1 MNFCWVSCGRWG
13 GGGGGNV
20 GRGSCECCGVD
31 LLREGRWRL
40 AGGLGFGRNFFVGS
54 AGMDRRWWG

>member
-1 MNFCWVSCGRWG
+1 MNFVGFRVG
-13 GGGGGNV
+13 GGAVVAV
-20 GRGSCECCGVD
+20 GMLVVDLVCCGVD

>member
-1 MNFCWVSCGRWG
+1 MVA
-13 GGGGGNV
+13 V
-20 GRGSCECCGVD
+20 GMLVVDLVCCGVD